1 MATKISFFKLT
12 KAAYEA
18 LGQVVSGAIYF
29 VTDENS
35 GKIYVD
41 QKCYGEMNTVVN
53 AVSNISYVN
62 DEAHVNSLKVEYT
75 TGEPTYFA
83 LPEGAIYTP
92 GDGIK
97 IENKVISA
105 LDETLNEEL
114 TVTGVSVGNLTDG
127 TKIDAGTSLQNVL
140 KQMLTKELDYTVR
153 SLPAVQATG
162 VTNNKIYVVG
172 TKIYGPIGSWYT
184 DGTFQKWD
192 GTTVNAGCQ
201 EGETT
206 ISGEAAPSADNP
218 YIVKLGSQGWNVT
231 VAYGASTAQ
240 ETLKTNLGNPSKVNI
255 PADSKIVGVSV
266 IGCLP
271 VYATSTTSGEL
282 SEQPLQSWKSGSM
295 IQEITLAPSTP
306 ENPRTFSVPGKALS
320 LEMFNT
326 MANKYEAVPL
336 SDYEETNETREFG
349 EDTKFKYNYYV
360 YAYKGAAS
368 GEVKLKVKFNSTVTT
383 IE

>member
-140 KQMLTKELDYTVR
+140 KQMLTKELDYTVQ
-153 SLPAVQATG
+153 SPPAVQATG
-162 VTNNKIYVVG
+162 VANNKIYVVG

-192 GTTVNAGCQ
+192 DTTVNAGCQ

-255 PADSKIVGVSV
+255 PAGSETVGVSV

-326 MANKYEAVPL
+326 VANKYEAVPL